1 LIQVP
6 FLIFEKK
13 LEENLITKQSDVRSY
28 MQCVGGYNLNVG
40 TKVHQVNQQACL
52 QAMVSH
58 T

>member
-28 MQCVGGYNLNVG
+28 MQCWMCWWL
-40 TKVHQVNQQACL
+40 
-52 QAMVSH
+52 
-58 T
+58 

>member
-1 LIQVP
+1 MSEATCNV
-6 FLIFEKK
+6 E
-13 LEENLITKQSDVRSY
+13 
-28 MQCVGGYNLNVG
+28 CVGGYNLNVG